1 VSGFLLT
8 PGRAFNFVR
17 FGGKK
22 GCGGKRGFIPFFALR
37 GNVYRKS
44 LGINP
49 EPPRMRRLPKNK
61 FFPQYRKMMR
71 KALII
76 ALEALAYI
84 LNTIPED
91 ATDELGET
99 YKILMEAMKRI
110 VKLRETMEKE
120 RHAWYKR
127 ALGDEKCPCGD
138 CVEEDEEN
146 DEEAKDDAIRQ
157 AVKLEI
163 GEPEVV
169 YDKSKEID
177 FFTPCVEVQPP
188 SAKSDTAETPLN
200 TLTTETP
207 TSCVA

>member
-1 VSGFLLT
+1 
-8 PGRAFNFVR
+8 
-17 FGGKK
+17 
-22 GCGGKRGFIPFFALR
+22 
-37 GNVYRKS
+37 
-44 LGINP
+44 
-49 EPPRMRRLPKNK
+49 
-61 FFPQYRKMMR
+61 MMR

-99 YKILMEAMKRI
+99 NKILMNAMERI
-110 VKLRETMEKE
+110 VKLRDTMEKE

-177 FFTPCVEVQPP
+177 YFTPCVEVQPL
-188 SAKSDTAETPLN
+188 SAKSNTAETPLN

-207 TSCVA
+207 VSCDA